1 MISMDVYWLCSGSP
15 PDGLDMEKADCLEQT
30 PDNCLVFI
38 DSIQYVTGKG
48 IGARR
53 VYLVDAAGG
62 LMEHVPDIVGVIPDD
77 ASAIR
82 ALSILYTEMKQSYEI
97 GDRLIQTI
105 GEKDRTIR
113 EKQHQLL
120 QDSKRHNAIIKHA
133 NDLIFIIGPTGKVM
147 FSNDTFRQY
156 LGERKDP
163 ASGDSFV
170 DHVREEDHKV
180 FTHMITKGFTKGVPA
195 RCEVRL
201 NLASGRIGIFS
212 LLGTPLEENGRIYAL
227 SVIGRDITDLR
238 SLQQRLSLQAND
250 LSMMINGLSHE
261 LRNPLTIIGAYIR
274 RLEREGEKKTKRWEQ
289 ALSGIYSSIT
299 RIEDMISRIE
309 RYETITKMEH
319 TCTDFEVCGMIRQA
333 VSSLSPGKP
342 VHMHAPQPLRAFCD
356 IDHVRV
362 AFLRI
367 LENALENTPT
377 EVRVAVEDAEG
388 YSRVTVRDYG
398 PGIQDD
404 ENTIFAPFYSTDPM
418 KIGLGLTEARI
429 AMAKV
434 GGRIRVVPQADP
446 GAAFVL
452 MIPLDRRLRP
462 RG

>member
-1 MISMDVYWLCSGSP
+1 MDIYWLNSADP
-15 PDGLDMEKADCLEQT
+15 PDGLVMHRIDCLEKT

-38 DSIQYVTGKG
+38 DSPGLVSGKE

-53 VYLVDAAGG
+53 VYLVSADGG
-62 LMEHVPDIVGVIPDD
+62 PAEQVPEILGTIPDD
-77 ASAIR
+77 ASVIR
-82 ALSILYTEMKQSYEI
+82 ALSMLYTEMRESYEI
-97 GDRLIQTI
+97 GDRLIQSI
-105 GEKDRTIR
+105 SEKDQTIQ

-133 NDLIFIIGPTGKVM
+133 NDLIFIIGPAGKVI
-147 FSNDTFRQY
+147 FSNDTLRQY

-163 ASGDSFV
+163 VSGDAFI
-170 DHVREEDHKV
+170 DHVLEEDRAV
-180 FTHMITKGFTKGVPA
+180 FTRMVTKGFTKGVPA

-201 NLASGRIGIFS
+201 NLTNGRIGIFS
-212 LLGTPLEENGRIYAL
+212 LLATPLDESGHIYAL

-274 RLEREGEKKTKRWEQ
+274 RLEREGEKKTQKWEQ

-299 RIEDMISRIE
+299 RIEDMIARIE
-309 RYETITKMEH
+309 RYEAITKMEH
-319 TCTDFEVCGMIRQA
+319 GCEEFEVCSMIRQA
-333 VSSLSPGKP
+333 VNGLSTEMP
-342 VHMHAPQPLRAFCD
+342 VQVHAPRPLRAFCD
-356 IDHVRV
+356 IEHVRV

-367 LENALENTPT
+367 MENALENTPT
-377 EVRVAVEDAEG
+377 EVQVTAEDSEG
-388 YSRVTVRDYG
+388 YALVTVRDFG
-398 PGIQDD
+398 PGVRDD
-404 ENTIFAPFYSTDPM
+404 ESTIFAPFYSTDPM

-434 GGRIRVVPQADP
+434 GGRIKVIPHADP
-446 GAAFVL
+446 GAAFIL

-462 RG
+462 RK